1 MPSPAQD
8 NDPQPPAL
16 PCRRV
21 LILGL
26 GLLGGSFGLALQQAE
41 PTATLWGRDSNPDH
55 EAAALAQGLVH
66 QAWVSTAPPEPFDLV
81 FLAVPTGRIGAA
93 LEGLGP
99 WLRPGTLIV
108 DACSVKVPVLAA
120 VRKALGGHPGF
131 VPSHPIAGSHRSGP
145 GAAEAGL
152 FQGATVVLTPPP
164 EADPA
169 AVRRARALW
178 QGLGARIQVLEPQVH
193 DQVLGL
199 LSHLPQLLSFAY
211 VDQVAEAGVDLGLA
225 GPGFRDF
232 TRLAQSSPELW
243 ADLALAN
250 RGELLPLLQAAREH
264 LAALEL
270 RLAGGDRAA
279 LTAGFRR
286 ASELRTAWAASRSG
300 A

>member
-8 NDPQPPAL
+8 NEPPQPAL
-16 PCRRV
+16 PFPRV

-26 GLLGGSFGLALQQAE
+26 GLLGGSFGLALRKAD
-41 PTATLWGRDSNPDH
+41 PTATLWGRDSNPEH
-55 EAAALAQGLVH
+55 QASALAQGLVH
-66 QAWVSTAPPEPFDLV
+66 HPWHSSATPEPFDLV
-81 FLAVPTGRIGAA
+81 FLAVPPGRIEAA
-93 LEGLGP
+93 LEGLLP
-99 WLRPGTLIV
+99 WLRPETLVV
-108 DACSVKVPVLAA
+108 DACSVKVPVLEA
-120 VRKALGGHPGF
+120 VRAALGGHGTF

-145 GAAEAGL
+145 GAAEANL

-164 EADPA
+164 GVEPA
-169 AVRRARALW
+169 AARLARVLW
-178 QGLGARIQVLEPQVH
+178 QGLGARIQVLEPQAH

-211 VDQVAEAGVDLGLA
+211 VEQVAEAGVDLDLA

-250 RGELLPLLQAAREH
+250 RAELLPMLQAARDH
-264 LAALEL
+264 IAALER
-270 RLAGGDRAA
+270 RLGEGDRAA

-286 ASELRTAWAASRSG
+286 AADLRMAWEASRS
-300 A
+300 